1 MLGKQRKLRITRKM
15 SREKDDEY
23 KGEVG
28 GGRRRGEE
36 RGKGKEGKN
45 LIIHYPK

>member
-28 GGRRRGEE
+28 GEEGEGKRGE
-36 RGKGKEGKN
+36 KGRKGRT
-45 LIIHYPK
+45 